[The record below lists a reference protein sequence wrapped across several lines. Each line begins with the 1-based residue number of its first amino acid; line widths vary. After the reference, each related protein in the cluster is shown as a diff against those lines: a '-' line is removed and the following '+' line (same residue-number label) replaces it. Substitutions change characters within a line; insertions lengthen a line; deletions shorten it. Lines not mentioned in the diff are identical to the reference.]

1 MEPKTIVAIE
11 IASSKIKGAAGII
24 GSDGNLNVLAVEEIS
39 GLNNVRYGRV
49 QNIREVSAAVNEIIR
64 RLETSPNVRPRR
76 VRALAVGLGGR
87 SLSGTPAQASL
98 KFPHECEITEKQ
110 VERLAFEATN
120 DFVGDKN
127 IEATVPRVFY
137 VNNAAVRRPIGTFG
151 ESFRGEFVMISCGKE
166 TRQNLDRIKY
176 ESIDAGKVSYVIR
189 PTAVADLVLTSD
201 EKELGTALVDIGAE
215 TTTVAVYK
223 DGTLASVCTI
233 PMGARLI
240 TLDLMSGFN
249 ITEEAAEAMKI
260 AFVNKGDAADPELV
274 EAYVNAR
281 AGEIAA
287 NVLAQLNN
295 AGYSGQ
301 TLTKIV
307 LTGGGANI
315 GAFASQLTAQ
325 SKIPTRVA
333 ELPRDIA
340 FRVAGRNTAD
350 NIDIVALLFAGA
362 RKIEESCLSPVS
374 APATPTVSVFEDK
387 PAEVVEEEVK
397 EETPKTTYPAETN
410 VTEIYN
416 PVNPGRREVD
426 EDDPNLCEDDPDDE
440 VVEEKPKRGFSLF
453 GRRNKNKPAETKEKE
468 KEKETESRKPA
479 EQPQRRAV
487 EPVYNDPDG
496 EDPFGDSEADPN
508 DEMLE
513 GDRTE
518 RASEAIDALR
528 SKICKL
534 FSPTNAE
541 AEENDDSDDI

>member
-24 GSDGNLNVLAVEEIS
+24 GPDGNLNVLAVEEIA

-87 SLSGTPAQASL
+87 SLSGTPAQAAL
-98 KFPHECEITEKQ
+98 KFPRECEITEKQ
-110 VERLAFEATN
+110 VDRLAFEATN

-127 IEATVPRVFY
+127 IEATVPRMFY
-137 VNNAAVRRPIGTFG
+137 VNNAAVRRPVGTFG

-189 PTAVADLVLTSD
+189 PTAVADLVLSAD

-215 TTTVAVYK
+215 TTTVTVYK

-240 TLDLMSGFN
+240 TLDLMAGFN
-249 ITEEAAEAMKI
+249 ITEEAAESIKI
-260 AFVNKGDAADPELV
+260 AYVNKGDVADPELV
-274 EAYVNAR
+274 EAYVNSR

-307 LTGGGANI
+307 LTGGGSNI

-325 SKIPTRVA
+325 SKIPTRLA

-340 FRVAGRNTAD
+340 FRIAGRNTSD
-350 NIDIVALLFAGA
+350 NIDIVALLYAGA
-362 RKIEESCLSPVS
+362 RKIEESCLSPVAS
-374 APATPTVSVFEDK
+374 PAAPKVSIFEDK
-387 PAEVVEEEVK
+387 PADKDEEAEEEAEQPV
-397 EETPKTTYPAETN
+397 PTYPAESN

-416 PVNPGRREVD
+416 PVVSGRREID
-426 EDDPNLCEDDPDDE
+426 EDDPSLCDDDPDE
-440 VVEEKPKRGFSLF
+440 EPEEEKPKRGFSFF
-453 GRRNKNKPAETKEKE
+453 GRRNKNKAQAESKSAPA
-468 KEKETESRKPA
+468 PA
-479 EQPQRRAV
+479 EQPQRRAAQ
-487 EPVYNDPDG
+487 PVYKDPEG
-496 EDPFGDSEADPN
+496 EDPFGDSEESYEDDAFEEDSN
-508 DEMLE
+508 T
-513 GDRTE
+513 GTE
-518 RASEAIDALR
+518 RASETIEALR
-528 SKICKL
+528 TKICKL

-541 AEENDDSDDI
+541 AEENDDPDEI

>member
-24 GSDGNLNVLAVEEIS
+24 GSDGNLTVLDVEEIA

-64 RLETSPNVRPRR
+64 RLETSPGVRPRR

-87 SLSGTPAQASL
+87 SLSGTPAQAAL
-98 KFPHECEITEKQ
+98 KFPRECEITEKQ

-137 VNNAAVRRPIGTFG
+137 VNNTVVRRPIGTFG

-176 ESIDAGKVSYVIR
+176 ESIDAGKISYVIR
-189 PTAVADLVLTSD
+189 PTAVADLVLSSD

-215 TTTVAVYK
+215 TTTVTVYK
-223 DGTLASVCTI
+223 DGTLASVSTI

-240 TLDLMSGFN
+240 TFDLMAGFN

-260 AFVNKGDAADPELV
+260 AFVNKGDVADPELV

-287 NVLAQLNN
+287 NVLARLNE

-301 TLTKIV
+301 SLTKIV

-325 SKIPTRVA
+325 SKIPTRMA
-333 ELPRDIA
+333 ELPRNIA
-340 FRVAGRNTAD
+340 FRVAGRNTAE
-350 NIDIVALLFAGA
+350 NIDIVALLYAGA
-362 RKIEESCLSPVS
+362 RKIDEGCLTPIA
-374 APATPTVSVFEDK
+374 APAPPAPSIFDEK
-387 PAEVVEEEVK
+387 PAATPEEEEEK
-397 EETPKTTYPAETN
+397 EPEPQPHVAETN
-410 VTEIYN
+410 VTEIYS
-416 PVNPGRREVD
+416 PVMPGRRDIDENDPKLFVD
-426 EDDPNLCEDDPDDE
+426 DSDGEETQ
-440 VVEEKPKRGFSLF
+440 EKPRRGFSLF
-453 GRRNKNKPAETKEKE
+453 GRRNKNNKPTEPKEKE
-468 KEKETESRKPA
+468 AKANT

-496 EDPFGDSEADPN
+496 DDPFGKSEEGPEEEAF
-508 DEMLE
+508 E
-513 GDRTE
+513 GDPRPSTE
-518 RASEAIDALR
+518 RASETLDVLR

-534 FSPTNAE
+534 FLPTNVE
-541 AEENDDSDDI
+541 AEENEEPDDF

>member
-24 GSDGNLNVLAVEEIS
+24 GSDGNLTVLDVEEIA

-64 RLETSPNVRPRR
+64 RLETAPGVRPRR

-87 SLSGTPAQASL
+87 SLSGTPAQAAL
-98 KFPHECEITEKQ
+98 KFPRECEITEKQ

-137 VNNAAVRRPIGTFG
+137 VNNAVVRRPIGTFG

-189 PTAVADLVLTSD
+189 PTAVADLVLTAD

-240 TLDLMSGFN
+240 TLDLMAGFN

-260 AFVNKGDAADPELV
+260 SYVNKGDVADPELV
-274 EAYVNAR
+274 EAYVNSR

-325 SKIPTRVA
+325 SKIPTRIA

-340 FRVAGRNTAD
+340 FRVAGRNTAE
-350 NIDIVALLFAGA
+350 NIDIVALLYAGS
-362 RKIEESCLSPVS
+362 RKIEENCLTPIA
-374 APATPTVSVFEDK
+374 APAPPTTSIFDEK
-387 PAEVVEEEVK
+387 PAETSTLTAEK
-397 EETPKTTYPAETN
+397 EETEQPAHVVETN

-416 PVNPGRREVD
+416 PVTPGRREID
-426 EDDPNLCEDDPDDE
+426 EDDPNLCADDPDEE
-440 VVEEKPKRGFSLF
+440 VEEEKPRRGFPFF
-453 GRRNKNKPAETKEKE
+453 GRRNKNKQAETKKKE
-468 KEKETESRKPA
+468 PKAQA

-496 EDPFGDSEADPN
+496 EDPFGDSEEDP
-508 DEMLE
+508 EE
-513 GDRTE
+513 ETFEEDRNTSTE
-518 RASEAIDALR
+518 RASETIDALR

-534 FSPTNAE
+534 FSPTGVE
-541 AEENDDSDDI
+541 AEENDESDDI

>member
-11 IASSKIKGAAGII
+11 IASSKIKGAAGVI
-24 GSDGNLNVLAVEEIS
+24 GPDGNLTVLDVEEIG

-64 RLETSPNVRPRR
+64 RLETSPSVRPRR

-87 SLSGTPAQASL
+87 SLSGTPTQAAI
-98 KFPHECEITEKQ
+98 KFPRECEITEKQ

-137 VNNAAVRRPIGTFG
+137 VNNAAVRRPVGTFG

-176 ESIDAGKVSYVIR
+176 ESIDAGKISYVIR
-189 PTAVADLVLTSD
+189 PTAVADLVLSSD

-240 TLDLMSGFN
+240 TLDLMAGFN

-260 AFVNKGDAADPELV
+260 AFVNKGDVADPELV
-274 EAYVNAR
+274 EAYVNSR
-281 AGEIAA
+281 AGEVAA

-307 LTGGGANI
+307 LTGGGSNI

-325 SKIPTRVA
+325 SKIPTRLA

-340 FRVAGRNTAD
+340 FRVAGRNTSE
-350 NIDIVALLFAGA
+350 NIDIVALLYAGS
-362 RKIEESCLSPVS
+362 RKIEESCLTPIA
-374 APATPTVSVFEDK
+374 APAPPTTSIFDDK
-387 PAEVVEEEVK
+387 PAVASDLEEEK
-397 EETPKTTYPAETN
+397 EETAQNSVADNN
-410 VTEIYN
+410 VTEIYS
-416 PVNPGRREVD
+416 PLTPGRREID
-426 EDDPNLCEDDPDDE
+426 EDDPDLCADDPE
-440 VVEEKPKRGFSLF
+440 EEEEEEKPRRGFSFF
-453 GRRNKNKPAETKEKE
+453 GRRNKNKQAEPKEKE
-468 KEKETESRKPA
+468 KENKVHA

-496 EDPFGDSEADPN
+496 EDPFGDSEEDAD
-508 DEMLE
+508 DEVFE
-513 GDRTE
+513 EDRPTSTE
-518 RASEAIDALR
+518 RASETIDALR